1 MNETKFTTQM
11 GHVDA
16 YVESCASDLMLRAGR
31 EIDAG
36 PRRFYRAAA
45 NALQRVRRAYADEW
59 SPSDARRL
67 GSAIAKEA
75 FDKSLAPGEAED
87 QGGAQ

>member
-1 MNETKFTTQM
+1 MQ
-11 GHVDA
+11 HADA
-16 YVESCASDLMLRAGR
+16 YIDSCASDLMLRAGR

-67 GSAIAKEA
+67 AAGAGDAQVS
-75 FDKSLAPGEAED
+75 PGEAED